1 MTLKLSV
8 ILGAA
13 GGVRHKRF
21 RPANGLE
28 RFLRSWLV
36 FLPQSLK
43 LKFSL
48 MIDTSS
54 PWRNRAV
61 QTPTT
66 GWSGGTRRSCA

>member
-48 MIDTSS
+48 MIGISS
-54 PWRNRAV
+54 LSLDREATMR
-61 QTPTT
+61 TT
-66 GWSGGTRRSCA
+66 GSSVGTPPSSG

>member
-28 RFLRSWLV
+28 RSLRSWLEL
-36 FLPQSLK
+36 LPPNLK
-43 LKFSL
+43 LNFSL
-48 MIDTSS
+48 MTDTSS
-54 PWRNRAV
+54 RWPNRAALMRM
-61 QTPTT
+61 TT
-66 GWSGGTRRSCA
+66 SCGVMRRSCA

>member
-21 RPANGLE
+21 RPGNGLE
-28 RFLRSWLV
+28 RSLRSWLEL
-36 FLPQSLK
+36 LPQSLK

-48 MIDTSS
+48 MISIFS
-54 PWRNRAV
+54 LWRARAL
-61 QTPTT
+61 QTLTT
-66 GWSGGTRRSCA
+66 GSSGATRPSCA

>member
-28 RFLRSWLV
+28 RSLRSWLV

-48 MIDTSS
+48 MIGTSS
-54 PWRNRAV
+54 RSPGRAA
-61 QTPTT
+61 TMRMT
-66 GWSGGTRRSCA
+66 GSSAVMPPSCA

>member
-1 MTLKLSV
+1 MTLKHSV

-28 RFLRSWLV
+28 RSLRSWLV

-43 LKFSL
+43 LNFSL
-48 MIDTSS
+48 MTATFSHW
-54 PWRNRAV
+54 PGRAA
-61 QTPTT
+61 TT
-66 GWSGGTRRSCA
+66 RMTASSGGTRHSCA

>member
-48 MIDTSS
+48 MIGTS
-54 PWRNRAV
+54 
-61 QTPTT
+61 
-66 GWSGGTRRSCA
+66 

>member
-21 RPANGLE
+21 SPGNGLE
-28 RFLRSWLV
+28 KGMRSWLDSHQ
-36 FLPQSLK
+36 QSLK

-48 MIDTSS
+48 MMVISS
-54 PWRNRAV
+54 HWPVRA
-61 QTPTT
+61 
-66 GWSGGTRRSCA
+66 A

>member
-1 MTLKLSV
+1 MARKLSV

-28 RFLRSWLV
+28 RSLRSWLV
-36 FLPQSLK
+36 FLPLSLK

-48 MIDTSS
+48 MISIYWLWPAKALQMRMTDSS
-54 PWRNRAV
+54 GA
-61 QTPTT
+61 
-66 GWSGGTRRSCA
+66 TRPSCV